1 LSSNNPG
8 LHEIVSSVDASL
20 RSPVKKIKEGDRE
33 FELLSVD
40 ERIKL
45 AGRINGKKFTAVRM
59 SRGRNL

>member
-1 LSSNNPG
+1 MSSNNPE
-8 LHEIVSSVDASL
+8 LHEIVSDVDASL

-40 ERIKL
+40 DRIRLSRRNK
-45 AGRINGKKFTAVRM
+45 ATPIKAFTM